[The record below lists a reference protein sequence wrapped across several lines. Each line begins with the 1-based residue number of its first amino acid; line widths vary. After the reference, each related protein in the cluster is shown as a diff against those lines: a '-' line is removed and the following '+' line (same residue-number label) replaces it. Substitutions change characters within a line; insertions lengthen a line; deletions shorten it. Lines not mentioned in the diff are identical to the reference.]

1 MDTGGYKGRSRDVP
15 KGELYRLYGE
25 RWNIPLTHVVNEYGM
40 TELGSQFYD
49 STLRDWTERTEM
61 RHLQISA
68 RRKVPP
74 PWVRVQVVDP
84 ETLSPLAEGA
94 TGLLRFYDLANLHT
108 VCAVQTD
115 DLGQQRGPGFEV
127 LGRATGAEPRG
138 CSLAVEELR

>member
-1 MDTGGYKGRSRDVP
+1 
-15 KGELYRLYGE
+15 
-25 RWNIPLTHVVNEYGM
+25 VVNEYGM